1 MFNRKDKVDSDLA
14 ITIRRFSTHTKILEG
29 LILLKLLHLEGHGFL
44 PASIIFLLV
53 ELYGFLWCVW
63 YSATK
68 LINRRMLEG

>member
-1 MFNRKDKVDSDLA
+1 MFYCEDKGDADLA
-14 ITIRRFSTHTKILEG
+14 ISLRCFSTHAKVLEG